1 MRIMALDYAGGH
13 PCDTAFLDVEMAG
26 MSGMALAERLR
37 RMKPDVNIIFV
48 TGHGSYRDGA
58 FGLHASGYLMKP
70 VTARKVREE
79 LKDLRYPVAPARR
92 VRIRTFG
99 NFEVYL
105 DGKPL
110 MFRYS
115 RTRELL
121 AYLVDRQGALCAV
134 GEVAGVLFED
144 GEPHDVH
151 LRRLCRDLTATLE
164 AAGHRAGEGGL
175 QLFRLERR
183 TADGLPLP
191 AGVHGPVQLG
201 GVHQRHAGKDAVEA
215 PSSNKGKY
223 ACRCV

>member
-48 TGHGSYRDGA
+48 TGHGSYRDEA

-115 RTRELL
+115 RTGSCWPIWWTGRGPYAPWGRSPGCCL
-121 AYLVDRQGALCAV
+121 
-134 GEVAGVLFED
+134 
-144 GEPHDVH
+144 
-151 LRRLCRDLTATLE
+151 
-164 AAGHRAGEGGL
+164 
-175 QLFRLERR
+175 R
-183 TADGLPLP
+183 TASPTTCTC
-191 AGVHGPVQLG
+191 AGS
-201 GVHQRHAGKDAVEA
+201 AGT
-215 PSSNKGKY
+215 
-223 ACRCV
+223 